1 MWHSRNGDVCLKR
14 QSCTRLVQL
23 TCFKRLNFVFEGKSL
38 HSSLC
43 CIFHSFTTGLRV
55 AGQLLQTSLSL
66 PFKKHLQQYAR
77 DQSNYNNILP
87 TIVEEY
93 TLPRGYWLIC
103 KPMWLGLQQLIIQ
116 QLPSASSNQS
126 KLVREYLFFPHD
138 PLLPDGYG
146 PVTRLL
152 WLGLYPLDP
161 TLSPSCHMFK
171 IADKLTQS
179 V

>member
-43 CIFHSFTTGLRV
+43 YIFHSFTTGLRV

-77 DQSNYNNILP
+77 DQSNHNNILP

-126 KLVREYLFFPHD
+126 KLEGNTCFSLMIRCCQMVMDQSLGCYDWGFIHLI
-138 PLLPDGYG
+138 LLCHQA
-146 PVTRLL
+146 VTCL
-152 WLGLYPLDP
+152 
-161 TLSPSCHMFK
+161 K
-171 IADKLTQS
+171 
-179 V
+179 